1 MNDESQNKQDLKD
14 LRSLRNNQQNA
25 PKKANMPKPVAI
37 STKHKSNAPLNVPTV
52 AANDSD
58 EDPINQLENETVE
71 QTEVLKAIDQ
81 KIAVQTEN
89 SITSTTNQQELIG
102 AIDRLNGLTTR
113 LHQKYEA
120 ANDSVDKLKPEQTTL
135 ESITDVGGDAPPTQQ
150 QENSEAGEKLFPKR
164 PKPSNGLVEGDG
176 QKSGKELESTKDAP
190 MKMGFKSVV
199 DVLKSGFKSAQSSA
213 DKISMFLFK
222 MSITQV
228 ARAAVIASM
237 LFSIIAAIDVI
248 RIYWAIWG
256 EKVLAKINEWLGV
269 LNGWWESFKTFMGD
283 FAAKFE
289 VFESIGANLME
300 IKNAWVSGD
309 FPALAKSIGGALLD
323 LGKTITAMF
332 TKAVT
337 SILGTILRKFGMD
350 DTADTV
356 ESIGLRRYQNLTDG
370 KLSKEEQLKLAESQV
385 KNEEKDGKTT
395 TERGMT
401 DFLPASWRKKLGLI
415 SNSEYDQIQKEK
427 KDLDSRKNL
436 SHDDKVK
443 NTAATNEAR
452 EAIARYKKFAE
463 AANPNNPKDMEK
475 VNKYKQ
481 EAQSYLSNKALDLT
495 PTTKAELVK
504 QYNTIS
510 SSKQAKVTP
519 VSAKESNETQLVQ
532 SIKNNEAKNKAK
544 DNVATTT
551 ANVQNNVVRNNK
563 NVYVQQPVT
572 STNAPGIH
580 GAIGVN

>member
-37 STKHKSNAPLNVPTV
+37 STKHRSNAPLNVPTV